1 MRVNRHNKE
10 KSTISS
16 LTKTGQSAL
25 EYMMTYGWAILII
38 VIVAVI
44 LYSMGI
50 FSPSSSVSF
59 SSSGFSPFTVSSSSC
74 NSIGYKIAVIAGPI
88 PNNANSL
95 QITKVYVISAAG
107 ANVSSSV
114 YTLPS
119 PVTLKS
125 GSSAVIIVP
134 NVACNAANIKYS
146 FSAIIQYTYTVPS
159 IGNQI
164 INTSGTVA
172 GTSIAGKPSILTS
185 YEPLTIT
192 HTQTSATP
200 SPFQQM
206 INMTS
211 TDPGWSSIAT
221 SNFAQNVEFFY
232 YNGSVIPSWLENY
245 TSSKAIWWLKLPSI
259 SNSMVIYMGFAP
271 STTSL
276 FNNVNTGEAP
286 QLSSTYGQYDDG
298 ANIFTI
304 YDSFQGTTLSS
315 QWVNNGEPQATVNNG
330 LNLSGGGNGFMANG
344 AEPSLTLK
352 TNFFD
357 RNYII
362 ESDLKFFSDNDL
374 YDSFGIGILNT
385 TSNAAF
391 NVSNSEIV
399 SLSLSSSLGQDL
411 GHHFQNPQNTITD
424 INAPLSWGVNQFL
437 IMGMTVTRALSFGSV
452 NYQPITLT
460 ASDYN
465 PTFQY
470 PMLYSWRYSIIRVNW
485 FRIRVYP
492 PNGVMPSVS
501 FGSV

>member
-1 MRVNRHNKE
+1 
-10 KSTISS
+10 
-16 LTKTGQSAL
+16 
-25 EYMMTYGWAILII
+25 
-38 VIVAVI
+38 
-44 LYSMGI
+44 
-50 FSPSSSVSF
+50 
-59 SSSGFSPFTVSSSSC
+59 
-74 NSIGYKIAVIAGPI
+74 
-88 PNNANSL
+88 
-95 QITKVYVISAAG
+95 
-107 ANVSSSV
+107 
-114 YTLPS
+114 
-119 PVTLKS
+119 
-125 GSSAVIIVP
+125 
-134 NVACNAANIKYS
+134 
-146 FSAIIQYTYTVPS
+146 
-159 IGNQI
+159 
-164 INTSGTVA
+164 
-172 GTSIAGKPSILTS
+172 
-185 YEPLTIT
+185 
-192 HTQTSATP
+192 
-200 SPFQQM
+200 
-206 INMTS
+206 
-211 TDPGWSSIAT
+211 
-221 SNFAQNVEFFY
+221 
-232 YNGSVIPSWLENY
+232 
-245 TSSKAIWWLKLPSI
+245 
-259 SNSMVIYMGFAP
+259 
-271 STTSL
+271 
-276 FNNVNTGEAP
+276 
-286 QLSSTYGQYDDG
+286 
-298 ANIFTI
+298 
-304 YDSFQGTTLSS
+304 
-315 QWVNNGEPQATVNNG
+315 
-330 LNLSGGGNGFMANG
+330 MANG